1 MPSLIAAGTRSYW
14 LPFFVF
20 AALTTLEGY
29 LPASVY
35 PWAYTAK
42 VLTVTALVGLNRRAL
57 PSTRLSGNAV
67 LLALV
72 IGVVVFAQWVLIEEL
87 IPYPHLGSR
96 TAFNPFEAFSTNT
109 SLGAFLIV
117 RLFGLIV
124 MVPTIEELFWRGFAL
139 RYFTNED
146 FETVPMGVFSM
157 SAFWIVTAG
166 SAATHPE
173 WLVALIAFALYAWL
187 LKSTRSLFAVILAH
201 ATSNA
206 ALGAFIFVTRKW
218 YYW

>member
-1 MPSLIAAGTRSYW
+1 M
-14 LPFFVF
+14 LPWR
-20 AALTTLEGY
+20 AWEY
-29 LPASVY
+29 PAR
-35 PWAYTAK
+35 ACHRHR
-42 VLTVTALVGLNRRAL
+42 GLHCGC
-57 PSTRLSGNAV
+57 SSK
-67 LLALV
+67 
-72 IGVVVFAQWVLIEEL
+72 L

-96 TAFNPFEAFSTNT
+96 TGFNPVEAFSTNI
-109 SLGAFLIV
+109 SLAAFLIV

-157 SAFWIVTAG
+157 SAFWIVTIG

-201 ATSNA
+201 ADGQRRA
-206 ALGAFIFVTRKW
+206 GRFI
-218 YYW
+218 